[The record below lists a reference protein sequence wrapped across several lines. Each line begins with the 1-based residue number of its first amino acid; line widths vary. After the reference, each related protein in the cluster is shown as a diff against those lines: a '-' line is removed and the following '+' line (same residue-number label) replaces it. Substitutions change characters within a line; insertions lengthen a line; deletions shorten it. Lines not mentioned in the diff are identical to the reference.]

1 MSVLNQSSLYECLER
16 DVNIRII
23 SGVASFNAVQA
34 GREIAKKLGIQSNAL
49 LLLIDQL
56 DSDQDQRAVLYST
69 EYHLTD
75 KFNFIIHR
83 KGPAF

>member
-1 MSVLNQSSLYECLER
+1 LNQSSLYECLER
-16 DVNIRII
+16 YANIRII

-34 GREIAKKLGIQSNAL
+34 GREIAKKLEIHGNAL

-56 DSDQDQRAVLYST
+56 DSDQNQRSVLYSI